1 MTSKTIELSDGWRLE
16 CTLRLMSIAFSLKTQ
31 GWENA
36 NLAWVFDSSEAMKQ
50 EMGEMVKYDTG
61 NDWNWEKNFSFPTA
75 LDYHCENPCSIYD
88 REGNAIYIVRFRGKH
103 MLKLQTFLREQF
115 GNQRPEVQDGDAI
128 TARVGGKDCKYILVR
143 ACGVWVSGFTG
154 RLFEDDEVSIQLHYR
169 NGELLWEGE

>member
-1 MTSKTIELSDGWRLE
+1 MTSKTIELSDGWRLV
-16 CTLRLMSIAFSLKTQ
+16 CTVRLMSIAFSLKTQ

-36 NLAWVFDSSEAMKQ
+36 SLAWEWDSPEAMRA
-50 EMGEMVKYDTG
+50 EMAEMVKQENTDSWYWPG
-61 NDWNWEKNFSFPTA
+61 GFGESISHGLFSIKINT
-75 LDYHCENPCSIYD
+75 
-88 REGNAIYIVRFRGKH
+88 REDHGLSVKGMDEAQ
-103 MLKLQTFLREQF
+103 LAQLQTFLREQF

-169 NGELLWEGE
+169 NGDLLWEGE